1 MAIWTVTNSTEL
13 ANAIAKAA
21 AGDEIKV
28 AGGVY
33 AELAVK
39 SKSYGVPLKITALDA
54 TNPPVFNKVVIYA
67 STGVVLDGLTFKMIP
82 TATSSSASSAVLVDQ
97 SSKISILNS
106 KILGG
111 PSINGADPNATAVD
125 PTGNVIGLPF
135 GRGLTITKS
144 TDILVSGNDIS
155 QVGKGVVMVSS
166 SGITIH
172 NNEIHDLRNSPIV
185 GSGLNNITISS
196 NHTYNYSPWKWGESY
211 GDHGDLIHFWTDAN
225 YQSSASTNIV
235 IKDNFLTQGTGTPLL
250 GIFLETNTPNFGFEG
265 VLIDNNVISNANNQ
279 ALRLE
284 RVSGVVSNNTAIA
297 PDNSML
303 KGSPGLI
310 GAYGSSLTI
319 TNNML
324 GHITIYTDSTAVQS
338 GNMIITRTDTAA
350 AGFYGKVFVNGLV
363 ENPKLTDLA
372 KLSGFTAGANLTKA
386 GALVWESTTTVD
398 ASTGTVSPGTVT
410 VEPVPADTTTST
422 TTPTSTSTTAEPAP
436 APAPTPG
443 TPVVTGTTGADRLVD
458 KGIASN
464 LVGLAGDD
472 TYGVTTLGTVVV
484 EAAGG
489 GIDTVISSVSFTLPA
504 EVEHLNL
511 TGAAVS
517 GTGNAL
523 ANDIKSGAGDQILSG
538 LAGNDTL
545 NAGTGSDTLYG
556 GDGNDNLTGGAG
568 NDKLYGGGGKDMF
581 VFGQDSIAGRDFDE
595 IFDFVSR
602 TDKIDLR
609 GIDANSNTA
618 RNDSFSPIWG
628 AEFSKKAGELQIKAY
643 GSGTLVSGDVNGDG
657 LPDFSIMVHGVA
669 KLQSTDFNY

>member
-13 ANAIAKAA
+13 ANAIAMAA

-39 SKSYGVPLKITALDA
+39 SKSYDIPLKITALDA
-54 TNPPVFNKVVIYA
+54 TNQPVFNKVVIYA
-67 STGVVLDGLTFKMIP
+67 STGVVLDGLNFKMIP
-82 TATSSSASSAVLVDQ
+82 TTTSSSASSAVMVDQ

-111 PSINGADPNATAVD
+111 PSINGVDPNATALD
-125 PTGNVIGLPF
+125 ATGNVIGLPF
-135 GRGLTITKS
+135 GRGFTITKS
-144 TDILVSGNDIS
+144 TDVLVSGNEIS
-155 QVGKGVVMVSS
+155 QVGKGIVMVSS

-196 NHTYNYSPWKWGESY
+196 NHTYNYTPWKWGETY
-211 GDHGDLIHFWTDAN
+211 GDHGDLIHIWTDAN
-225 YQSSASTNIV
+225 YQTSASTNIV

-250 GIFLETNTPNFGFEG
+250 GIFLEANTPTFGFEK
-265 VLIDNNVISNANNQ
+265 VLIDNNVISNSNNQ

-338 GNMIITRTDTAA
+338 GNMLITRTDTTA
-350 AGFYGKVFVNGLV
+350 AGYYGKVFVNALV
-363 ENPKLTDLA
+363 ENPKLNDLA
-372 KLSGFTAGANLTKA
+372 KLDGFIAGATLTQAGSLIWEPAATDSNNL
-386 GALVWESTTTVD
+386 
-398 ASTGTVSPGTVT
+398 GTISPGTVQI
-410 VEPVPADTTTST
+410 EPVPADTTNST
-422 TTPTSTSTTAEPAP
+422 TTTSSTTTTAEPAP
-436 APAPTPG
+436 PPAP
-443 TPVVTGTTGADRLVD
+443 PVITGTTGADRLAD
-458 KGIASN
+458 KGIASI

-472 TYGVTTLGTVVV
+472 TYSVTALGTVVV
-484 EAAGG
+484 EAAVG
-489 GIDTVISSVSFTLPA
+489 GIDTVISSVDFTLSA

-511 TGAAVS
+511 IGDAVN
-517 GTGNAL
+517 GNGNSL
-523 ANDIKSGAGDQILSG
+523 ANDIKSGAGNQILSG
-538 LAGNDTL
+538 LGGNDTL
-545 NAGTGSDTLYG
+545 NAGAGSDTLYG
-556 GDGNDNLTGGAG
+556 GDGNDSLSGGSG
-568 NDKLYGGGGKDMF
+568 NDKLFGGNGKDTF
-581 VFGQDSIAGRDFDE
+581 VFGQDSVTARDFDE

-602 TDKIDLR
+602 QDKIDLR
-609 GIDANSNTA
+609 SIDANSNTT
-618 RNDSFSPIWG
+618 RNDAFTPIWG
-628 AEFSKKAGELQIKAY
+628 ADFSKKAGELQIKAY
-643 GSGTLVSGDVNGDG
+643 AGGTLISGDVNGDG

-669 KLQSTDFNY
+669 KLHSTDFNF

>member
-67 STGVVLDGLTFKMIP
+67 STGVVLDGLTFKMLP
-82 TATSSSASSAVLVDQ
+82 TMTSSSASSAVLVDQ

-135 GRGLTITKS
+135 GRGVTITKS

-196 NHTYNYSPWKWGESY
+196 NYTYNYTPWKWGETY
-211 GDHGDLIHFWTDAN
+211 GDHGDLIHIWTDAN

-250 GIFLETNTPNFGFEG
+250 GIFLEANTPNFGFEG

-324 GHITIYTDSTAVQS
+324 GHVTIYTDSTAVQS
-338 GNMIITRTDTAA
+338 GNMIITRTDPNA
-350 AGFYGKVFVNGLV
+350 AGYYGKVFVNGLV
-363 ENPKLTDLA
+363 DNPKLTDLA
-372 KLSGFTAGANLTKA
+372 KLSGFTAGANLTQA
-386 GALVWESTTTVD
+386 GALIWESTTPVD
-398 ASTGTVSPGTVT
+398 SSTGTVSPGTVT
-410 VEPVPADTTTST
+410 VEPVPADTTTNT
-422 TTPTSTSTTAEPAP
+422 TTSTSTTTEPAP
-436 APAPTPG
+436 APVPTPA
-443 TPVVTGTTGADRLVD
+443 PVITGTINGDKLVD
-458 KGIASN
+458 KGIAAT

-472 TYGVTTLGTVVV
+472 TYGVANLSTVVV

-489 GIDTVISSVSFTLPA
+489 GIDMVIAGVDFTLPA

-511 TGAAVS
+511 TGSAVR
-517 GTGNAL
+517 GTGNEL
-523 ANDIKSGAGDQILSG
+523 ANDIKSGAGDQVLSG

-545 NAGTGSDTLYG
+545 NAGAGNDTLYG

-568 NDKLYGGGGKDMF
+568 NDKLFGGTGKDVF
-581 VFGQDSIAGRDFDE
+581 VFGQDSLAGRDFDE

-602 TDKIDLR
+602 QDKINLR
-609 GIDANSNTA
+609 GIDANSNTT
-618 RNDSFSPIWG
+618 RNDAFNPIWG
-628 AEFSKKAGELQIKAY
+628 ADFSKKAGELQIKAY
-643 GSGTLVSGDVNGDG
+643 AGGTLISGDVNGDG

-669 KLQSTDFNY
+669 KLLSTDFNF